1 MPRYHPDVNLP
12 NWITASRIVITVGCF
27 LCLLTMPDPKAPSS
41 VMGWWAFGL
50 FILAAVTDFF
60 DGYLARSL
68 HQVTAFGRVVDPF
81 ADKLLICGSMIILL
95 EFPAALAFMPTW
107 FVVVVVARELLVTTL
122 RGVSEAAGVPFPA
135 DPTGKLKMVVQC
147 VTVSALLS
155 LVAGTETFIFYAE
168 WGVWATLILTV
179 YSGINYLWRARA
191 VLLP

>member
-1 MPRYHPDVNLP
+1 M
-12 NWITASRIVITVGCF
+12 ITVGCF
-27 LCLLTMPDPKAPSS
+27 LCLLAIPDPGHPSE
-41 VMGWWAFGL
+41 VLGWWAFGL
-50 FILAAVTDFF
+50 FIGAAVTDFF

-68 HQVTAFGRVVDPF
+68 HQVTAFGRVIDPF

-95 EFPAALAFMPTW
+95 EFPVALAIMPSW

-135 DPTGKLKMVVQC
+135 DPTGKVKMVVQC

-179 YSGINYLWRARA
+179 YSGVNYTWRSRA
-191 VLLP
+191 VLFH